1 MNVFSI
7 PVLALTIDTE
17 KTNRRISHELPKC
30 NWLEEKLKEM
40 EKNEVRRWPYTIL
53 TIIRNKGG
61 LLGFKAPS
69 DSERQRQ
76 ACAGRTEIDTQT
88 LWPIK

>member
-40 EKNEVRRWPYTIL
+40 EKNEVRR
-53 TIIRNKGG
+53 
-61 LLGFKAPS
+61 
-69 DSERQRQ
+69 
-76 ACAGRTEIDTQT
+76 
-88 LWPIK
+88 